1 MSTYHLFCIVC
12 AVTILIMLIYYV
24 RRRKR
29 LVSAFFGM
37 FSGLLTL
44 ILMNKFGGAIGG
56 YLPLNLF
63 NVCGSM
69 VLGIPFVALLII
81 IKYL

>member
-1 MSTYHLFCIVC
+1 MNTYHLFYIVS
-12 AVTILIMLIYYV
+12 AVTVLIMLVYYI

-29 LVSAFFGM
+29 LVSAVFGM
-37 FSGLLTL
+37 LSGLLTL
-44 ILMNKFGGAIGG
+44 IVMNKFGGAIGG
-56 YLPLNLF
+56 YLPLNVF